1 MDLLVVAKL
10 ALGALARNKMRSTL
24 TMLGI
29 IIGVAAVIC
38 VVAIGKGG
46 ENQVQEQLRNLGD
59 NLVWIEAGSRNR
71 QGVRTGSYGT
81 KSLTLGDAL
90 AIGEQ
95 IPTIKRVS
103 PHVDGHAQLI
113 YAGQNW
119 NTQYRGVSP
128 DYLEIRAWPV
138 VQGSSFSVPEVE
150 RAADV
155 CVLGSTVAQNLFGN
169 SDPIGKTIRLQNLP
183 CRVIGV
189 LESKG
194 LSAFGF
200 DQDDVVLL
208 PYTTVQQKVAGIN
221 WLKDIMC
228 SATSEDLVDT
238 AGVEISKLLRQRHHL
253 QPSQPDDFNVRSPED
268 IILARGQANH
278 TFALLLASIAS
289 VSLVV
294 GGIGIMNIMLVSVT
308 ERTREIGVRMAVGA
322 TESDVKMQF
331 LTEAVMMSLVGGM
344 VGIVVGV
351 SASGLIARMFH
362 WPALLPASSIALAVI
377 FSASVGIFFGYY
389 PAQKAASLDPIDALR
404 FE

>member
-1 MDLLVVAKL
+1 MDLAVVAKL

-81 KSLTLGDAL
+81 NSLTLGDAV

-95 IPTIKRVS
+95 IPSIKLVS
-103 PHVDGHAQLI
+103 PHVDGHAQMV

-119 NTQYRGVSP
+119 NAQYRGVSP
-128 DYLEIRAWPV
+128 EYLEIRAWPIA
-138 VQGSSFSVPEVE
+138 QGSTFSRQEVE

-155 CVLGSTVAQNLFGN
+155 CVLGSTVAENLFGAD
-169 SDPIGKTIRLQNLP
+169 DPVGKTIRLQNLP
-183 CRVIGV
+183 CQVIGV
-189 LESKG
+189 LQSKG

-200 DQDDVVLL
+200 DQDDVVLM

-228 SATSEDLVDT
+228 SATSEDSVDL
-238 AGVEISKLLRQRHHL
+238 AGIEIGKLLRQRHHL
-253 QPSQPDDFNVRSPED
+253 QPNQPDDFNVRSPED
-268 IILARGQANH
+268 IILARGQSNH

-289 VSLVV
+289 VSLIV

-331 LTEAVMMSLVGGM
+331 LAEAVMMSLLGGV
-344 VGIVVGV
+344 VGILVGV
-351 SASGLIARMFH
+351 AASGLIAKMFH
-362 WPALLPASSIALAVI
+362 WPSLLPGSSIALAVI
-377 FSASVGIFFGYY
+377 FSAIVGIFFGYY
-389 PAQKAASLDPIDALR
+389 PAQKAAGLDPIEALR